1 MVFFLVAA
9 APRRSVLWND
19 LLSHRAASTA
29 VLWQVRGAVGMCI
42 FVGCGDVTV
51 SLKGVVC
58 DSPLTADHESARD
71 VWGVER

>member
-1 MVFFLVAA
+1 
-9 APRRSVLWND
+9 
-19 LLSHRAASTA
+19 
-29 VLWQVRGAVGMCI
+29 MCI
-42 FVGCGDVTV
+42 FVMCGGVTV